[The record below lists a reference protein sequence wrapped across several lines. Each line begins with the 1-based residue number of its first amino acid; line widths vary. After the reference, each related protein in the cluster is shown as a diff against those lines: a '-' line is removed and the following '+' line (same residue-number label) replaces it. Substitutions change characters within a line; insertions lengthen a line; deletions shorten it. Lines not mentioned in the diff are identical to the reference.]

1 MRTYINFLCETYLKS
16 FLYVSLI
23 MLSLIFILNLLSDE
37 SIAEIINKFG
47 KALKELG
54 GNFDDNL
61 VSLEM
66 NKMSEQIAA
75 E

>member
-1 MRTYINFLCETYLKS
+1 MGDEDQLYRVFINIIK
-16 FLYVSLI
+16 
-23 MLSLIFILNLLSDE
+23 NADE

-54 GNFDDNL
+54 GTFDDNL

>member
-1 MRTYINFLCETYLKS
+1 MGVGIS
-16 FLYVSLI
+16 
-23 MLSLIFILNLLSDE
+23 
-37 SIAEIINKFG
+37 EIINKFG
-47 KALKELG
+47 TALKELG